1 MKERTLPSICFTMLW
16 TFLRSLKVYSFYKTT
31 SISYRMSYLKT
42 IYILL
47 PNCSLRSYLWYI
59 CCDLLARSPA
69 MRTNC
74 ISVDATLNTPI
85 DAIVVVRFVTS
96 TNCATLTRGER
107 LGRSVEG
114 KAASSQYLGAFL
126 IASQDQID
134 QENTSSDN
142 LLYIILRVASWV
154 LFIRWSIRL
163 RVLFFLSPQNP
174 LPLRFCDKL
183 LHSATKQNIVC
194 SF

>member
-1 MKERTLPSICFTMLW
+1 
-16 TFLRSLKVYSFYKTT
+16 
-31 SISYRMSYLKT
+31 MSYLKT

-69 MRTNC
+69 MRTSC

-114 KAASSQYLGAFL
+114 KAASSQYLGPIFNCE
-126 IASQDQID
+126 SRSNWPSEHVKRQF
-134 QENTSSDN
+134 
-142 LLYIILRVASWV
+142 IIYYFESCQLSVIYKVVVSIGGSFFSCLPKTHSPFDFV
-154 LFIRWSIRL
+154 INCFIL
-163 RVLFFLSPQNP
+163 QQN
-174 LPLRFCDKL
+174 K
-183 LHSATKQNIVC
+183 I
-194 SF
+194 